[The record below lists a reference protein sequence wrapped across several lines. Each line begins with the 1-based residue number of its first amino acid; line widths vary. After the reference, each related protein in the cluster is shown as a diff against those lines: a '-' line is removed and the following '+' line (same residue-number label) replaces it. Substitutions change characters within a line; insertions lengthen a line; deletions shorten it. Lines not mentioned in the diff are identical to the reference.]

1 MTNTVIQ
8 IKRSSTTA
16 TPTNGSLTAAELA
29 YSYNSGK
36 LFIGDAAGTGVV
48 EIGGSYWT
56 NLAINAYNTA
66 NTGGSGSLSGLLQ
79 ANAAFDKANSAN
91 LLAYNVSI
99 GANSY
104 ADLVGA
110 AANAYSSATYYSK
123 SGGLISGDVSITG
136 SLTVSGTTTYANTQT
151 LLIGD
156 NLITLNADLPG
167 NISPTEN
174 AGIEVNRGNAQ
185 ANAALLWNES
195 SQKWQ
200 FTANVASGATY
211 KDIADAAD
219 ITSVATG
226 ANSYAALVGT
236 SANAWAS
243 SVGVSA
249 NAYTSAVN
257 TTIFAT
263 FSDAA
268 NLTSGTLNTARLS
281 GSYTGITGVG
291 TITTGVWNGSTIN
304 VAYGGTGVTTA
315 TLNGVL
321 FGSGGSGALQV
332 TSAGTEGQVLQASST
347 GVPQFAHLDGGSF

>member
-16 TPTNGSLTAAELA
+16 TPTNGSLSAAELA

-56 NLAINAYNTA
+56 DIAINAFNTA
-66 NTGGSGSLSGLLQ
+66 NTGGSGSLAGLVQ

-104 ADLVGA
+104 ADIVGA

-123 SGGLISGDVSITG
+123 SGGTISGDVSITG

-156 NLITLNADLPG
+156 NIITLNADLPG
-167 NISPTEN
+167 DVGPTEN
-174 AGIEVNRGNAQ
+174 AGIEVNRGSAQ

-200 FTANVASGATY
+200 FTANVASGTY

-219 ITSVATG
+219 ITAVATG

-249 NAYTSAVN
+249 NAYTNAVN

-268 NLTSGTLNTARLS
+268 NITSGTLNTSRLS

-321 FGSGGSGALQV
+321 FGSGGAGALQV
-332 TSAGTEGQVLQASST
+332 TTAGTEGQVLQASST
-347 GVPQFAHLDGGSF
+347 GVPQFGMLDGGVF